1 MYAEDISYWDQ
12 AFIVVTFTLTVLGAF
27 YFGCAVKEQEIK
39 EDQER
44 RDLEDAAHRAAVDGR
59 QGYRKTD
66 ITV

>member
-12 AFIVVTFTLTVLGAF
+12 AFIVFVFTATVLGAF

-66 ITV
+66 IIV

>member
-1 MYAEDISYWDQ
+1 MYEADLSYWDQ

-44 RDLEDAAHRAAVDGR
+44 RDLENAAHKQAVEGLR
-59 QGYRKTD
+59 GHQRTD
-66 ITV
+66 LTV

>member
-44 RDLEDAAHRAAVDGR
+44 RDLENAAHRAATDEAKRGRVD
-59 QGYRKTD
+59 TWA
-66 ITV
+66 

>member
-44 RDLEDAAHRAAVDGR
+44 RDLENAAHKQAVEGR
-59 QGYRKTD
+59 QGYRRTD
-66 ITV
+66 LTV